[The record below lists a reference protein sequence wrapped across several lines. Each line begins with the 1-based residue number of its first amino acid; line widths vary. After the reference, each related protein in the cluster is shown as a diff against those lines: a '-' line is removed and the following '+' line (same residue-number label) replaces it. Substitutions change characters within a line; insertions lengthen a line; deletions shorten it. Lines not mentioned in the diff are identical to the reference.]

1 MSISSGDSKSASF
14 EDFLR
19 ILPDLEM
26 SILIFGFGLFSNVF
40 LSFVYVWIRRL
51 KCYQTVILYS
61 RIYTRFLHTPQCE
74 NYGNLLSRIF
84 GKNFVKVTVL
94 LIKKIL
100 NSKCLLGVNVKC
112 LLFF

>member
-51 KCYQTVILYS
+51 KCYQTVIFYS
-61 RIYTRFLHTPQCE
+61 RIYTRFLHILIIINAICGSDDRILLKTPTT
-74 NYGNLLSRIF
+74 
-84 GKNFVKVTVL
+84 NFAHL
-94 LIKKIL
+94 LIYD
-100 NSKCLLGVNVKC
+100 VV
-112 LLFF
+112 

>member
-40 LSFVYVWIRRL
+40 LSFVCVWIRRL
-51 KCYQTVILYS
+51 KCYQTVIFYS
-61 RIYTRFLHTPQCE
+61 RIYTRFLHKYLTTPQCE

-94 LIKKIL
+94 LK
-100 NSKCLLGVNVKC
+100 NY
-112 LLFF
+112 

>member
-51 KCYQTVILYS
+51 KCYQTVIFYS
-61 RIYTRFLHTPQCE
+61 RIYTRFLHKYLTTPQCE
-74 NYGNLLSRIF
+74 NYGKFALTHFWQKFRESN
-84 GKNFVKVTVL
+84 GCNKENTK
-94 LIKKIL
+94 
-100 NSKCLLGVNVKC
+100 
-112 LLFF
+112 